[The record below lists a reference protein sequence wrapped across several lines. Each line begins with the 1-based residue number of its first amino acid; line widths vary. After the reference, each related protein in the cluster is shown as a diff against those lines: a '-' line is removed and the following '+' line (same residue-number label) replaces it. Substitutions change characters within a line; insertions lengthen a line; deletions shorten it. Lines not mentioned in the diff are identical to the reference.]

1 MSKYAIH
8 EDFKKLEKNTLPFY
22 PIVLPLLNKLMQRS
36 NSRLKLPDGIVV
48 TKKQIKGYRNG
59 LIDLF
64 LYEPA
69 NLQENAPCLVYF
81 HGGAFALKEAH
92 YHIRLVC
99 DYALRTPCKVV
110 FVDYRLAPKH
120 VFPVGAEDGYASF
133 EWTLANADSLGID
146 PRKIAVGGDSAG
158 GAIAAGVTL
167 MARDKGVV
175 PGICY
180 QMLVYP
186 VTDARQTTESM
197 RQYTDTPM
205 WNAKLNKKMW
215 DLYLKNGVEGP
226 REYASP
232 MEAASLDGLPDA
244 YLEVAEYDCLRDEGI
259 QYAEALRRSGVG
271 VELHRTEG
279 TVHGYDL
286 EEKSDITLESKSRRI
301 EALRKAFYGHEK

>member
-1 MSKYAIH
+1 
-8 EDFKKLEKNTLPFY
+8 
-22 PIVLPLLNKLMQRS
+22 
-36 NSRLKLPDGIVV
+36 
-48 TKKQIKGYRNG
+48 
-59 LIDLF
+59 
-64 LYEPA
+64 
-69 NLQENAPCLVYF
+69 
-81 HGGAFALKEAH
+81 
-92 YHIRLVC
+92 
-99 DYALRTPCKVV
+99 
-110 FVDYRLAPKH
+110 
-120 VFPVGAEDGYASF
+120 
-133 EWTLANADSLGID
+133 
-146 PRKIAVGGDSAG
+146 
-158 GAIAAGVTL
+158 

-180 QMLVYP
+180 QLLVYP

-286 EEKSDITLESKSRRI
+286 EEKSGITLESKSRRI